1 MKQAEFLNQN
11 FGAVRWLWNQFV
23 AKFNSWTPESGK
35 LTYSEMDYKTKHS
48 WLNNVISYGLQQK
61 RMDFMEYQS
70 QFFNKK
76 RKVKVGRPQFKK
88 KGRSND
94 SFRVPGAAL
103 AKDFTLQLES
113 GKIKLPKMD
122 PIKCSVDRVPQGNL
136 RSVTVSK
143 TKTGQFYIS
152 VLVEFEPQPKP
163 TTGRSI
169 GIDLGLK
176 TLATMSNGTVLENPK
191 WFRKNQT
198 KLKRAQQHLSRKVKG
213 SNRRESQRLKVA
225 KLHQLVANQRNHV
238 QHVFSH
244 WLADNFD
251 HIIVEDLNT
260 AGMMKN
266 RKLAKSIADAS
277 FASLVSKIQYKSQW
291 YGRTFHKVDRWF
303 ASSKTCSCCGHK
315 LEQLNLG
322 TREWDCP
329 SCGTHHDRD
338 LNAAKNILYK
348 GLTDLYGFTSDE
360 LADYRHRESLRPMVA
375 IPKAGSLKCLET
387 VKIC

>member
-35 LTYSEMDYKTKHS
+35 LTYSEMDYKLEYS
-48 WLNNVISYGLQQK
+48 WLNDTISHGLIQK

-94 SFRVPGAAL
+94 SFRIAGVHL
-103 AKDFTLQLES
+103 AKSFMTQLES

-176 TLATMSNGTVLENPK
+176 TLATMSNGMVLENPK
-191 WFRKNQT
+191 WFRKSQA
-198 KLKRAQQHLSRKVKG
+198 KLKRTQQHLSRKVKG
-213 SNRRESQRLKVA
+213 SNRRERQRLKVA

-244 WLADNFD
+244 WITDNFD

-260 AGMMKN
+260 KGMMKN

-315 LEQLNLG
+315 LDTLDLG
-322 TREWDCP
+322 IREWDCP
-329 SCGTHHDRD
+329 SCGAHHDRD

-360 LADYRHRESLRPMVA
+360 LADYRHRESLRPTVA
-375 IPKAGSLKCLET
+375 IPTADSLKCLET
-387 VKIC
+387 VKIS